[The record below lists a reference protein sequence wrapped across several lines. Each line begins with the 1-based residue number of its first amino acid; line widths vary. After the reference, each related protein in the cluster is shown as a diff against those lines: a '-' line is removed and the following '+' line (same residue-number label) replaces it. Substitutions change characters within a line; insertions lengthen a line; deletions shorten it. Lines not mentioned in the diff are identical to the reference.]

1 MVCFLCTPTN
11 ECYTINTMQKFS
23 ALFICVIIVVPFI
36 VSAETEAER
45 RERLESQL
53 QKVENQITAQR
64 VLVEAKKGERQ
75 SLERDLNIIDREIKQ
90 AQLGIQARA
99 AAITQLSNQIDD
111 KEETLI
117 ILNERLDKQRK
128 SLAELIR
135 KTQSVDDFSLLEV
148 MLSNE
153 KFSEF
158 FTDVESFRSIKKSL
172 NNSLQTLTEIK
183 NDTEFQKFSLEE
195 KQTDEAKMKRAQE
208 LEKKG
213 IEAQEAKKEQILRTT
228 KGEEAA

>member
-75 SLERDLNIIDREIKQ
+75 SLERDLSIIDGEIRQ

-213 IEAQEAKKEQILRTT
+213 IEAQEAKKEHQ
-228 KGEEAA
+228 